1 MLQNIVFWV
10 LKPFV
15 RKIICADSQQ
25 NLSLVPLLNSKCKDP
40 KGQNELRTGFI
51 WHKKMGK
58 WSSSFMRST
67 LEVHYIYFIADSQ
80 GQREDKKSNSSWV
93 IEGTY

>member
-51 WHKKMGK
+51 WHKKVKK
-58 WSSSFMRST
+58 WVSGLPRSCVLHSKFT
-67 LEVHYIYFIADSQ
+67 IYTSLLTVKVKEKIKNLIVP
-80 GQREDKKSNSSWV
+80 E
-93 IEGTY
+93 